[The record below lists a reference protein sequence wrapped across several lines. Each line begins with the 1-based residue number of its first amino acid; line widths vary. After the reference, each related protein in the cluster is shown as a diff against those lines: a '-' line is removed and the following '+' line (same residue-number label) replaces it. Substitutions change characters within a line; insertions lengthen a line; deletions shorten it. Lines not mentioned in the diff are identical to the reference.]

1 MNFLDLPIIS
11 NIRRNHGLEHATVHV
26 LLQRDPH
33 LSVVGRS
40 DWRGFS
46 IYGAVGT
53 EQLEAAAHEALERMQ
68 AGESELAVH
77 PRCGTMLTTTGLLSG
92 TAAFLTLGVGRSRS
106 RFRWN
111 SLPEALLAAT
121 VAAVLAQPLG
131 FLVQQ
136 YVTTSS
142 DVGKLQILR
151 VFQQRNGPVPI
162 HRVEIR

>member
-1 MNFLDLPIIS
+1 MNLLDLPIIS
-11 NIRRNHGLEHATVHV
+11 TIRRNHGLEHATVHV

-33 LSVVGRS
+33 LSLVGRS

-46 IYGAVGT
+46 IYGEVGT
-53 EQLEAAAHEALERMQ
+53 DQLEAAVHEALERMR
-68 AGESELAVH
+68 AGETELAVH

-111 SLPEALLAAT
+111 SLPETLLAAT

-131 FLVQQ
+131 FLIQQ

-151 VFQQRNGPVPI
+151 VYQQRNGPVPI